1 MPDQSGISATALPP
15 RRAWQPSGRIRP
27 DGPSEMAR
35 ILDAPPVLVPEI
47 LRGDTRLTQRWVHG
61 GLYNYM
67 RGMTGHVVVGCHSGD
82 EEISWRVEKKRFAS
96 RTQRRAFTLIPEGHD
111 GHWEIGGKVVV
122 SHVHLTQEH
131 LQACADEVAGGKAV
145 ELLVRVA
152 FEDAAAAGLLEIL
165 GDEAARDSSS
175 TRLFVEQAID
185 LLCLRL
191 IRGHSSLDSLPTP
204 APRHGLADWQ
214 VRKVTAFM
222 HDNLE
227 RQIGLDELA
236 GLVRLSRFHFC
247 TAFRRATGHSPHQWL
262 TRQRI
267 ARARDL
273 LANSALSVTEIALSV
288 GYETPSAFSARFRNA
303 TGITPSK
310 FRRNR

>member
-1 MPDQSGISATALPP
+1 MPDRSGISTTSPTLRHG
-15 RRAWQPSGRIRP
+15 RRQSARIRP

-35 ILDAPPVLVPEI
+35 ILDVPPVLAPEI

-67 RGMTGHVVVGCHSGD
+67 RGMTGHVVVGCHSGE
-82 EEISWRVEKKRFAS
+82 EEISWRVERKRFAS
-96 RTQRRAFTLIPEGHD
+96 RTQRRAFTLIPEGYD
-111 GHWEIGGKVVV
+111 GHWEIGGQVVV
-122 SHVHLTQEH
+122 SHVYLTQEH
-131 LQACADEVAGGKAV
+131 LQACADEVAGGKAI

-152 FEDAAAAGLLEIL
+152 FEDSAAAGLLEIL
-165 GDEAARDSSS
+165 SDEAARDSSS
-175 TRLFVEQAID
+175 SRLFVEQAID

-191 IRGHSSLDSLPTP
+191 IRGHSSLDAIPTP
-204 APRHGLADWQ
+204 VSRHGLADWQ
-214 VRKVTAFM
+214 VRKVTAFIR
-222 HDNLE
+222 DNLE

-273 LANSALSVTEIALSV
+273 LVNSELSITEIALSV
-288 GYETPSAFSARFRNA
+288 GYETPSAFTARFRNA
-303 TGITPSK
+303 MGITPST
-310 FRRNR
+310 FRRSM